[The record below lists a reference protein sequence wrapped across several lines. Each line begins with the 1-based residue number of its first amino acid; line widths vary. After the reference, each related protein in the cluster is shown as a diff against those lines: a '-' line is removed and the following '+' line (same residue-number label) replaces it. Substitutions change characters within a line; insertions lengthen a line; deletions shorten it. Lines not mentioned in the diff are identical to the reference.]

1 MASAQGET
9 ESDAAWATV
18 EISAPPRIVA
28 DLLDDPILLLRLNP
42 CLEFDRLERLD
53 SSSGKALHMA
63 ARNESNGCRVDTGV
77 VVVEEPE
84 RSCVALRYLAGV
96 KRESR
101 FQLESLAG
109 GSRLTITEVYSPPP
123 EGSAEAHL
131 AEVDRSLI
139 PWTAAIRRHSER
151 QARFGFLPGF
161 RWLTRR
167 FWPSMSPQHRRI
179 AWLIIWTSAVE
190 FVIFAAVLAVYL
202 SAGK

>member
-1 MASAQGET
+1 MASAQAET

-18 EISAPPRIVA
+18 EISAPPRIVS
-28 DLLDDPILLLRLNP
+28 DLLEDPMLLLRLNP
-42 CLEFDRLERLD
+42 CLEFERLERLEPA
-53 SSSGKALHMA
+53 SGMAMHMA
-63 ARNESNGCRVDTGV
+63 VRNESNGCRVDTGV
-77 VVVEEPE
+77 VVVDEPE
-84 RSCVALRYLAGV
+84 QSRIALRYLAGV

-101 FQLESLAG
+101 FQVEPVAG

-161 RWLTRR
+161 GWLTRR

-179 AWLIIWTSAVE
+179 AWLIIWTTAIE